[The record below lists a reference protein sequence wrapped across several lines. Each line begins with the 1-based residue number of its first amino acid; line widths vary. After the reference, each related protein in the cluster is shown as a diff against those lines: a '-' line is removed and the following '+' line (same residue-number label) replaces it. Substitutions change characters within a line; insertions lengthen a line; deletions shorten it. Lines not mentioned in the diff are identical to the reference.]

1 MTELESLALLSS
13 LNKHVVLRDSFLG
26 AGYTYTDF
34 APKVKAAGFSL
45 AEEEL
50 RQINTYIHA
59 ESMQGWSLSSICARM
74 GI

>member
-1 MTELESLALLSS
+1 MTELEIQTLLGL
-13 LNKHVVLRDSFLG
+13 LNKNVVLRDSFLG

-34 APKVKAAGFSL
+34 APKAKAEGFSL
-45 AEEEL
+45 AEDEL